1 MLNVPSK
8 FTLLPLRNMALF
20 CLLLLSILL
29 CRAFL
34 KLWQFYLDSYVNAI
48 QLNTFKGVGWKR
60 EMLFFTEECQLLN
73 AMKIIGIEKSPFYK
87 QRSKA
92 RIINGC

>member
-1 MLNVPSK
+1 MFPVS
-8 FTLLPLRNMALF
+8 LLFYLKEIWSFFGP
-20 CLLLLSILL
+20 LLLSLLL

-34 KLWQFYLDSYVNAI
+34 KLWQFYLDSYMNVM

-60 EMLFFTEECQLLN
+60 EMPFFTEECQLLN

-92 RIINGC
+92 RIINAC